1 VAPPPRLTRV
11 RARWLVNLLLVAV
24 VAALAAYALL
34 GRDADDGRVPIVGVA
49 SSVVQRIAI
58 EPEGMEPIELAREG
72 DNWFVTRPL
81 RARANSTQ
89 VERLLDLLAVRAGA
103 PMPAT
108 DLQRFDLNRPSLRV
122 RFDDTT
128 IAFGTL
134 NPLTQQQYVLVG
146 DRVFMIP
153 GHHRA
158 SVPERVERVLTHAL
172 LRKDEKPVSFQLPQ
186 LSVERLDGRWTRRP
200 DPDPG
205 AASQDDFHR
214 WVDEWRFASSL
225 LTQRADRALPA
236 QRIVVAFEDG
246 RRVEFGIVQR
256 EPELVLV
263 RGDESLVFHFPRDTG
278 ERLLAGPALQAPT
291 SAAAGAPSAAP
302 AGSR

>member
-1 VAPPPRLTRV
+1 M

-34 GRDADDGRVPIVGVA
+34 GRDEDSGQRALTNMA
-49 SSVVQRIAI
+49 SSVVQRIVI

-72 DNWFVTRPL
+72 DNWFVIRPL

-89 VERLLDLLAVRAGA
+89 IERLLDLLAVRAGE
-103 PMPAT
+103 PMPAA
-108 DLQRFDLNRPSLRV
+108 DLQRFDLDRPSLRV

-134 NPLTQQQYVLVG
+134 NPLTQEQYVLVG

-186 LSVERLDGRWTRRP
+186 SSVERIAGRWTRRP
-200 DPDPG
+200 DPDPAG

-225 LTQRADRALPA
+225 LTQRAAGPLPA

-246 RRVEFGIVQR
+246 RRVDFGIVQR

-263 RGDESLVFHFPRDTG
+263 RGDENLVFHFPRDTG

-291 SAAAGAPSAAP
+291 PAASGVPSAAP